1 MFETEGKKLE
11 LFSKSDNKKL
21 VNRKAEELVELAIHT
36 FGQDA
41 EYYLD
46 KEDGE
51 IFGIFDER
59 LWDKITSR
67 AKQILVH

>member
-1 MFETEGKKLE
+1 MFQ
-11 LFSKSDNKKL
+11 SDDKKL
-21 VNRKAEELVELAIHT
+21 VNRKAEELVEVAIHT

-51 IFGIFDER
+51 LFGIFDER
-59 LWDKITSR
+59 LWDKITAR
-67 AKQILVH
+67 AKQILLH

>member
-1 MFETEGKKLE
+1 MLGT
-11 LFSKSDNKKL
+11 KSKKL
-21 VNRKAEELVELAIHT
+21 VNRKAEELLEVAIHT

-51 IFGIFDER
+51 IFGIFDEG
-59 LWDKITSR
+59 LWNKITAR
-67 AKQILVH
+67 AKQMLLH